1 MVTKTPFLNT
11 PYGGYLHSQV
21 PSEDEEIT
29 HVGPGTLAGEWF
41 RRFWQPVAVS
51 EDLKDL
57 PVAIRILGEDL
68 VLFRDRSGQIGLL
81 ELHCSHRGTSLGFGQ
96 IEERGIRCC
105 YHAWHYD
112 VDGKLLETPGEPAES
127 TLKDRLYHGAYPPPP
142 PPPPTHEHGGL
153 VFAYMGP
160 ADQRPAFPIFDT
172 YDMPGYRSAPRTHM
186 VWPCNWLQVTENAM
200 DPVHFLFLHAIS
212 GNIGFT
218 EEFKEVGEI
227 DFMETPIGMVYIDT
241 RRFGYKVWV
250 RVTDYTYPAIH
261 QGCDLGG
268 DIDNRDLNGP
278 TITTWTVPI
287 DDTHTMRIGF
297 SRAREG
303 EELSRGGGF
312 GQSLDRPYE
321 ERQRTPGD
329 YDAQVSQRPIEVH
342 ALEHLATSDRG
353 VIVLRNMTRRGIRGG
368 PQGRGPPSGCKR
380 GGEGCP
386 YVRGGEGAGHPPG
399 ANTRRGQAATAG
411 RWPESSKRPHKQFC
425 VAGGLGPLGHGTV
438 SSREHFRPR

>member
-1 MVTKTPFLNT
+1 
-11 PYGGYLHSQV
+11 
-21 PSEDEEIT
+21 
-29 HVGPGTLAGEWF
+29 
-41 RRFWQPVAVS
+41 
-51 EDLKDL
+51 
-57 PVAIRILGEDL
+57 
-68 VLFRDRSGQIGLL
+68 
-81 ELHCSHRGTSLGFGQ
+81 
-96 IEERGIRCC
+96 
-105 YHAWHYD
+105 
-112 VDGKLLETPGEPAES
+112 
-127 TLKDRLYHGAYPPPP
+127 
-142 PPPPTHEHGGL
+142 
-153 VFAYMGP
+153 MGP
-160 ADQRPAFPIFDT
+160 AGQRPAFPIFDT

-353 VIVLRNMTRRGIRGG
+353 VIMLRNMTRRGIRAVHKGEDHHRAVNG
-368 PQGRGPPSGCKR
+368 EGKAVPTFAVERVLDIPPAPTPEEDRQLLRDAGRKVVSDRINSSAQRGDWALWDTGRSRLASTFVQGKSPRMTQGRLLPLSNKPQEPLAVFELAPSATFRWLRGAKR
-380 GGEGCP
+380 LLGSISSQ
-386 YVRGGEGAGHPPG
+386 
-399 ANTRRGQAATAG
+399 RR
-411 RWPESSKRPHKQFC
+411 
-425 VAGGLGPLGHGTV
+425 
-438 SSREHFRPR
+438 